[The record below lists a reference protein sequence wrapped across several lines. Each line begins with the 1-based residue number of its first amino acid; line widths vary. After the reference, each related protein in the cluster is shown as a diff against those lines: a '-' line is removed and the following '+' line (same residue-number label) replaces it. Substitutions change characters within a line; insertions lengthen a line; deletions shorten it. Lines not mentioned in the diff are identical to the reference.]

1 MMSRRT
7 FRVWDPVT
15 ALIHPHEEDAWAE
28 AWPRMDR
35 FEKICWYWMTEN
47 RHLRRALDR
56 TVQFERILTD
66 YDYFSSRLL
75 APLGL
80 AMPEDTWHA
89 AKVYSKNTT
98 RRYRIPH
105 WTQWNSE
112 QRQAFENICGEE
124 MRKNGY
130 AIK

>member
-1 MMSRRT
+1 
-7 FRVWDPVT
+7 
-15 ALIHPHEEDAWAE
+15 
-28 AWPRMDR
+28 MDR

-56 TVQFERILTD
+56 SVQFERILTD
-66 YDYFSSRLL
+66 YDYFSSKLL

-80 AMPEDTWHA
+80 TMPEDTWHA
-89 AKVYSKNTT
+89 TRERPENTT

-105 WTQWNSE
+105 WAQWDSE
-112 QRQAFENICGEE
+112 KKRTFESICGEE
-124 MRKNGY
+124 MYENGY